1 MTLDLD
7 TKVGDVVLAWPQAM
21 RYLESQGVD
30 YCCGGHRT
38 LGEACAAAQRNP
50 AEILAGLA
58 GLEAPTPE
66 APSPESWLKASLTV
80 LMNHLEASHHA
91 YLRAELP
98 RLEALLQKVLCA
110 HGENHPELNQVSGR
124 FQELAADLIP
134 HLMKEEQIL
143 FPFIRQMEAG
153 ENASACFGT
162 VQSPIRVMEAE
173 HEAVGGMLADLRA
186 FTKAY
191 TVPADGCASFQA
203 LYDGLRN
210 LEADTHLHIYLEN
223 QLLHPRAVALEAASR
238 R

>member
-1 MTLDLD
+1 
-7 TKVGDVVLAWPQAM
+7 
-21 RYLESQGVD
+21 
-30 YCCGGHRT
+30 
-38 LGEACAAAQRNP
+38 
-50 AEILAGLA
+50 
-58 GLEAPTPE
+58 
-66 APSPESWLKASLTV
+66 
-80 LMNHLEASHHA
+80 
-91 YLRAELP
+91 
-98 RLEALLQKVLCA
+98 
-110 HGENHPELNQVSGR
+110 
-124 FQELAADLIP
+124 
-134 HLMKEEQIL
+134 
-143 FPFIRQMEAG
+143 MEAG